1 MNGWMDGWMD
11 GWTDNGAWMMHA
23 SMNASRVLQWLLEFM
38 NEWWNEQTTNAANA
52 RMTEQ
57 PVPDVGRHSMVSWKQ
72 LSVLIFTVFALP
84 FFKSDLVMS
93 MT

>member
-1 MNGWMDGWMD
+1 
-11 GWTDNGAWMMHA
+11 
-23 SMNASRVLQWLLEFM
+23 
-38 NEWWNEQTTNAANA
+38 
-52 RMTEQ
+52 MTEQ